1 MVRAEVGLQ
10 EVPERRRGTRY
21 RVQLPVTYLPDS
33 GSLRGTILD
42 ISATGAALEGAPP
55 HDQLGGALVLQF
67 ECFDTVETIGLAARL
82 VRLTERGFA
91 VAFTEPDPFLT
102 ALLKIAMLHMEQREA
117 GVQAASAG
125 REA

>member
-1 MVRAEVGLQ
+1 MVRADVGLQ

-21 RVQLPVTYLPDS
+21 LVQIPVTYLPHS

-42 ISATGAALEGAPP
+42 ISDTGAGIEGAPP
-55 HDQLGGALVLQF
+55 HEQLGGPLVLQF
-67 ECFDTVETIGLAARL
+67 DCFGTVDSIGLAARL

-91 VAFTEPDPFLT
+91 VEFTEPEALLR
-102 ALLKIAMLHMEQREA
+102 ALLKIAMLHMEQSEA

-125 REA
+125 RGA